1 MVTLYTTPT
10 CGTCKV
16 AERRLDAAGV
26 AFEKVDLT
34 EHPDALLDIKE
45 RLGIEPGQ
53 KVQLPV
59 IGFEGEL
66 HTIVGLRDIIRTAV
80 G

>member
-1 MVTLYTTPT
+1 MVILYTTPT

-16 AERRLDAAGV
+16 AERRLDAADV

-34 EHPDALLDIKE
+34 EHPDVLADIKE
-45 RLGIEPGQ
+45 RLGLAPSA

-59 IGFEGEL
+59 IGYQGEL
-66 HTIVGLRDIIRTAV
+66 LTIADLRGVIEDAS
-80 G
+80 

>member
-1 MVTLYTTPT
+1 MVILYTTPT

-16 AERRLDAAGV
+16 AERRLDDAGV
-26 AFEKVDLT
+26 KFEKVDLT

-45 RLGIEPGQ
+45 RLGVE

-66 HTIVGLRDIIRTAV
+66 HTIVALRDIIRTAV

>member
-16 AERRLDAAGV
+16 AERQLTAADIP
-26 AFEKVDLT
+26 FEKVDLT
-34 EHPDALLDIKE
+34 EHPDTLAELKE
-45 RLGIEPGQ
+45 RLN
-53 KVQLPV
+53 VATLQLPI
-59 IGFEGEL
+59 IGYQNEL
-66 HTIVGLRDIIRTAV
+66 LTIVDLRGIIEDA

>member
-16 AERRLDAAGV
+16 AERRLDDAGV
-26 AFEKVDLT
+26 EFEKVDLT
-34 EHPDALLDIKE
+34 EHPDTLEDIRE
-45 RLGIEPGQ
+45 RLGIAPGQ
-53 KVQLPV
+53 KLQLP
-59 IGFEGEL
+59 ILGFEGEL

>member
-16 AERRLDAAGV
+16 AERRLDDAGV
-26 AFEKVDLT
+26 EFKKVDLT

-45 RLGIEPGQ
+45 RLGVE

-66 HTIVGLRDIIRTAV
+66 HTIVALRDIIRTAV

>member
-16 AERRLDAAGV
+16 AERQLDAADIL
-26 AFEKVDLT
+26 FEKVDLT
-34 EHPDALLDIKE
+34 EHPDTLAELKE
-45 RLGIEPGQ
+45 RLN
-53 KVQLPV
+53 VTTLQLPI
-59 IGFEGEL
+59 IGYQGEL
-66 HTIVGLRDIIRTAV
+66 LTIVDLRGIIEDA